1 MTAPTFSARETLVRR
16 VRPCPPQAGGRRL
29 PPAPQAALRQPRK
42 QPASAPAPTAVP
54 AASASSHLTGASAS
68 RARASTRDAP
78 EADPGSGHRKQT
90 PAAHRKRTSGA
101 HRKRT
106 PGASRIA
113 AVLPPPRTRRVADGA
128 RDPFQRLEPR
138 ARGRQDTEDTDQS
151 LRLRSLRS
159 AAAVEPGGH
168 TESSLRGNENRA
180 PAAPED
186 ATHSRAVLPRA
197 HQQGC
202 PGRLDG
208 GARATLHT
216 VPWTSAAL
224 DQCREQGVVP
234 PPRRRGGAAGLV
246 LAS

>member
-16 VRPCPPQAGGRRL
+16 VRPCPPQAGGCRL

-42 QPASAPAPTAVP
+42 QPASAPAPTAVL

-90 PAAHRKRTSGA
+90 SAA

-138 ARGRQDTEDTDQS
+138 ARGRQDTEDTDRS

-168 TESSLRGNENRA
+168 TESSLRRNENRA